1 MIPWDCRVY
10 ELRQYTLRP
19 GTRDAFV
26 QLFETNLL
34 DAQDEAGMPV
44 LGQFR
49 DVERPDVFVW
59 MRAFADMERRRQAL
73 STFYYGSVWAA
84 HRDQANSMM
93 IDSDDVLLLEPADA
107 RPVLSAQV
115 GPRPPVGGT
124 PDASVEIEVTIC
136 PVRAEDTT
144 SYFARHREH
153 IASLQR
159 SCGGRPLPALQS
171 LHAPNTFPQL
181 PVHEDKHVAV
191 TLTRHAGLA
200 VAARRGAE
208 PACRAST
215 EELDA
220 LATGPVHRLRLRP
233 TARSALR

>member
-1 MIPWDCRVY
+1 VIPWDCRVY

-26 QLFETNLL
+26 QLFETHQLL
-34 DAQDEAGMPV
+34 CG
-44 LGQFR
+44 
-49 DVERPDVFVW
+49 
-59 MRAFADMERRRQAL
+59 
-73 STFYYGSVWAA
+73 
-84 HRDQANSMM
+84 
-93 IDSDDVLLLEPADA
+93 
-107 RPVLSAQV
+107 
-115 GPRPPVGGT
+115 
-124 PDASVEIEVTIC
+124 
-136 PVRAEDTT
+136 
-144 SYFARHREH
+144 
-153 IASLQR
+153 
-159 SCGGRPLPALQS
+159 GGRPLPALQS